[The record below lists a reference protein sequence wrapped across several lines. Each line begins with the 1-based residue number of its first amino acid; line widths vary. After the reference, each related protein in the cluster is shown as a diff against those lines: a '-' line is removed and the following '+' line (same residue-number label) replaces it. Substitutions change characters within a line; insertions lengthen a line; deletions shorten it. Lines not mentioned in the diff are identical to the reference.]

1 MAKRMVNEAEEVNK
15 LTEYV
20 RQEGNKTIIGGN
32 LEVDGNLTVTGTA
45 PGGAS
50 LHVYKVKGH
59 ANSGFDVYFLWTC
72 DKDNMTTSSMTN
84 ELTYKL
90 SSGSGFGMG
99 IPAVQDYMGYYTG
112 TVVYDGGLKF
122 YNEGT
127 HSADLTISTV
137 YKIY

>member
-1 MAKRMVNEAEEVNK
+1 MAKRMVNDAGEVNK
-15 LTEYV
+15 ITKHV
-20 RQEGNKTIIGGN
+20 RQEGNKTVIGGN

-45 PGGAS
+45 PGGGS
-50 LHVYKVKGH
+50 LHVYKVKGT
-59 ANSGFDVYFLWTC
+59 ASSGVDVYFLWTS

-99 IPAVQDYMGYYTG
+99 IPAVKDQMGYDFC
-112 TVVYDGGLKF
+112 VVAYSGGLQA
-122 YNEGT
+122 GT
-127 HSADLTISTV
+127 GGSMSDMTLNNV

>member
-1 MAKRMVNEAEEVNK
+1 MVNDAEEVNK
-15 LTEYV
+15 ITKHV

-32 LEVDGNLTVTGTA
+32 LEVDGNLSVTGTA

-50 LHVYKVKGH
+50 LHVYKVKGT

-72 DKDNMTTSSMTN
+72 DSDNMTTSSMTDA
-84 ELTYKL
+84 LTYKL

-99 IPAVQDYMGYYTG
+99 IPAVMDRMGYDFCVVAYSGSLQAGTG
-112 TVVYDGGLKF
+112 SNMSDM
-122 YNEGT
+122 
-127 HSADLTISTV
+127 TITNV

>member
-1 MAKRMVNEAEEVNK
+1 MAKRMVNDAEKVND
-15 LTEYV
+15 LTEYM
-20 RQEGNKTIIGGN
+20 RQENNKTIIDGN
-32 LEVDGNLTVTGTA
+32 LEVGGNLTVKGTA

-59 ANSGFDVYFLWTC
+59 SNSGFDVYFLWTS
-72 DKDNMTTSSMTN
+72 DKDNMTTSSMTD

-99 IPAVQDYMGYYTG
+99 IPAVMDRMGYDFC
-112 TVVYDGGLKF
+112 VVAYSGGLQA
-122 YNEGT
+122 GT
-127 HSADLTISTV
+127 GSNMSDMTINTV

>member
-1 MAKRMVNEAEEVNK
+1 MAKRMVNDAEEVNK
-15 LTEYV
+15 ITEHV
-20 RQEGNKTIIGGN
+20 RQEGKNTI
-32 LEVDGNLTVTGTA
+32 VDGNLTVEGNLTVNGTA

-59 ANSGFDVYFLWTC
+59 ANSGFDVYFLWTS
-72 DKDNMTTSSMTN
+72 DKDNMTTSSMTD

-99 IPAVQDYMGYYTG
+99 IPAVMDRMGYDFC
-112 TVVYDGGLKF
+112 VVAYSGGLQA
-122 YNEGT
+122 GT
-127 HSADLTISTV
+127 GGSMSDMTLNTV